1 MQKHFIMASE
11 FIQIKEDGQKAAL
24 NLIEKSLL
32 MSQYD
37 KLLSGLTE
45 KGKNVTIDEALITKS
60 KLENQLW
67 GKHPA
72 GVLKL
77 ANLLRHNQLCCVSSL
92 VLSSC
97 DLETLPDMSTMRRQ
111 LRKLDVRGNRISVLP
126 NLRSLSGLE
135 ELYIQGNPIPML
147 PGMNKLDLVQNF
159 THAEY

>member
-1 MQKHFIMASE
+1 MASE

-45 KGKNVTIDEALITKS
+45 EGKDVTIDEALITKS

-67 GKHPA
+67 GKHST

-126 NLRSLSGLE
+126 DLRPLSGLE

-147 PGMNKLDLVQNF
+147 PGKK
-159 THAEY
+159 

>member
-1 MQKHFIMASE
+1 MASE

-32 MSQYD
+32 MSQYE

-45 KGKNVTIDEALITKS
+45 ERKNVTIDEALITKS

-67 GKHPA
+67 GKHPT

-159 THAEY
+159 THVEY

>member
-1 MQKHFIMASE
+1 MASE

-37 KLLSGLTE
+37 KLLTGLTE
-45 KGKNVTIDEALITKS
+45 EGKNVTIDEALITKS

-67 GKHPA
+67 GKHPT

-111 LRKLDVRGNRISVLP
+111 LRKLDIRGNRISVLP

-147 PGMNKLDLVQNF
+147 PGMD
-159 THAEY
+159 

>member
-1 MQKHFIMASE
+1 MASE

-45 KGKNVTIDEALITKS
+45 EGKDVTIDEALITKS

-67 GKHPA
+67 GKHPS

-126 NLRSLSGLE
+126 DLRPLSGLE

-147 PGMNKLDLVQNF
+147 PGIN
-159 THAEY
+159 

>member
-1 MQKHFIMASE
+1 MATE

-45 KGKNVTIDEALITKS
+45 EGKNVTIDEALITKS

-67 GKHPA
+67 GKHPT

-126 NLRSLSGLE
+126 NLRPLSGLE

-147 PGMNKLDLVQNF
+147 PGMNKLYLVQNF
-159 THAEY
+159 THVEY

>member
-1 MQKHFIMASE
+1 MASE

-45 KGKNVTIDEALITKS
+45 ERKNVIIDEALITKS

-67 GKHPA
+67 GKHPT

-111 LRKLDVRGNRISVLP
+111 LRKLDVRGNRISFLP
-126 NLRSLSGLE
+126 NLRPLSGLE
-135 ELYIQGNPIPML
+135 ELYIQENPIPML
-147 PGMNKLDLVQNF
+147 PGMNKLYLVQNF
-159 THAEY
+159 THVEY

>member
-1 MQKHFIMASE
+1 MASE
-11 FIQIKEDGQKAAL
+11 FIQIKEDGQNAAL

-45 KGKNVTIDEALITKS
+45 EGKNVTIDEALITKS

-67 GKHPA
+67 GKHPT

-126 NLRSLSGLE
+126 NLRPLSGLE

-147 PGMNKLDLVQNF
+147 PGMNKLYLVQNF
-159 THAEY
+159 THVEY

>member
-1 MQKHFIMASE
+1 MASE

-45 KGKNVTIDEALITKS
+45 EGKNVTIDEALTTKS

-67 GKHPA
+67 GKHPT

-97 DLETLPDMSTMRRQ
+97 DLEALPDMSTMRRQ
-111 LRKLDVRGNRISVLP
+111 LKKLDVRGNRISVLP

-147 PGMNKLDLVQNF
+147 PGMN
-159 THAEY
+159 

>member
-1 MQKHFIMASE
+1 MGSE
-11 FIQIKEDGQKAAL
+11 FIQIKEDGQKATL

-45 KGKNVTIDEALITKS
+45 EGKNVTIDETLITKS

-67 GKHPA
+67 GKHPT

-92 VLSSC
+92 MLSSC

-135 ELYIQGNPIPML
+135 ELYIQGNPIPIL
-147 PGMNKLDLVQNF
+147 PGID
-159 THAEY
+159 

>member
-1 MQKHFIMASE
+1 MASE
-11 FIQIKEDGQKAAL
+11 FIQIKEDGQMATL

-37 KLLSGLTE
+37 KLLLGLTE
-45 KGKNVTIDEALITKS
+45 ERKNVTIDEALITKS

-67 GKHPA
+67 GKHPT

-126 NLRSLSGLE
+126 DLRPLSGLE
-135 ELYIQGNPIPML
+135 ELYVQGNPIPML
-147 PGMNKLDLVQNF
+147 PGIN
-159 THAEY
+159 

>member
-1 MQKHFIMASE
+1 MASE

-45 KGKNVTIDEALITKS
+45 EGKNVTIDEALITKS

-67 GKHPA
+67 GKHPT

-126 NLRSLSGLE
+126 NLRPLSGLE

-147 PGMNKLDLVQNF
+147 PGMNKLYLAQNF
-159 THAEY
+159 THVEY

>member
-1 MQKHFIMASE
+1 MASE

-45 KGKNVTIDEALITKS
+45 EGKNVTIDEALITKS

-67 GKHPA
+67 GKHPT
-72 GVLKL
+72 GLLKL
-77 ANLLRHNQLCCVSSL
+77 ANLLQHNQLCCVSSL

-126 NLRSLSGLE
+126 NLRPLSGLE

-147 PGMNKLDLVQNF
+147 PGMNKLYLVQNF
-159 THAEY
+159 THVEY

>member
-1 MQKHFIMASE
+1 MASE

-45 KGKNVTIDEALITKS
+45 EGKNVTIDEALITKS

-67 GKHPA
+67 GKHPT

-126 NLRSLSGLE
+126 NLRPLSGLE

-147 PGMNKLDLVQNF
+147 PGMNKLYLVQNF
-159 THAEY
+159 THVEY